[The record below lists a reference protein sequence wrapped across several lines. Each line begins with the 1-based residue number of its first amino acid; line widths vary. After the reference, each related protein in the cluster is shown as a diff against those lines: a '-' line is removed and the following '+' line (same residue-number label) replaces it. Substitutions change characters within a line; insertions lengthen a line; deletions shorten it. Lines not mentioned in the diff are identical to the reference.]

1 MFHALFWNDDMEKIR
16 INKYISDAGF
26 CSRREADQLIVDER
40 VTINGVLAAMGAK
53 VSLEDKVR
61 IDGEILHF
69 PKIISKDEEKK
80 NKRKSSENFSS
91 REDATKLRKT
101 LRGTRG
107 NERKRSGK
115 RFLCVLSQK
124 IEHVMSRRN
133 LSILVVDYSVSR
145 LLIDSAKAIRSKE

>member
-1 MFHALFWNDDMEKIR
+1 MEKIR

-26 CSRREADQLIVDER
+26 CSRLEADQLIVDER

-69 PKIISKDEEKK
+69 PKIISKDEEK
-80 NKRKSSENFSS
+80 NKRKSSGNFSS
-91 REDATKLRKT
+91 RENATRLRKT

-107 NERKRSGK
+107 NERKKAEKEISMRSK
-115 RFLCVLSQK
+115 SEDRTRSVK
-124 IEHVMSRRN
+124 KKSRRPN
-133 LSILVVDYSVSR
+133 R
-145 LLIDSAKAIRSKE
+145 

>member
-53 VSLEDKVR
+53 VSLED
-61 IDGEILHF
+61 
-69 PKIISKDEEKK
+69 EEKK

-107 NERKRSGK
+107 NERKKVGK
-115 RFLCVLSQK
+115 EIS
-124 IEHVMSRRN
+124 M
-133 LSILVVDYSVSR
+133 
-145 LLIDSAKAIRSKE
+145 RSKSEDRTRNVKKKSQHPSR

>member
-1 MFHALFWNDDMEKIR
+1 MFHALFWNDNMEKIR

-69 PKIISKDEEKK
+69 PKIISKDEEK

-91 REDATKLRKT
+91 RENATRLRKT

-107 NERKRSGK
+107 NERK
-115 RFLCVLSQK
+115 
-124 IEHVMSRRN
+124 
-133 LSILVVDYSVSR
+133 
-145 LLIDSAKAIRSKE
+145 KAEKEISMRSKSEDRTRSVKKKSQRPNR

>member
-1 MFHALFWNDDMEKIR
+1 MFWNDTMENIR
-16 INKYISDAGF
+16 INTYISDAGF

-69 PKIISKDEEKK
+69 PKIILKDEEK

-91 REDATKLRKT
+91 RENATRLRKT

-107 NERKRSGK
+107 NERKKAEKEISMRSK
-115 RFLCVLSQK
+115 SEDRTRSVK
-124 IEHVMSRRN
+124 KKSRRPN
-133 LSILVVDYSVSR
+133 R
-145 LLIDSAKAIRSKE
+145 

>member
-1 MFHALFWNDDMEKIR
+1 MFHALFWNDNMEKIR

-69 PKIISKDEEKK
+69 PKIISKDEEK
-80 NKRKSSENFSS
+80 NKRKSSGNFSS
-91 REDATKLRKT
+91 RENATRLRKT

-107 NERKRSGK
+107 NERKKAEKETSMRSK
-115 RFLCVLSQK
+115 SEDRTRSVK
-124 IEHVMSRRN
+124 KKSRRPN
-133 LSILVVDYSVSR
+133 R
-145 LLIDSAKAIRSKE
+145 

>member
-1 MFHALFWNDDMEKIR
+1 MFHALFWNDNMEKIR

-69 PKIISKDEEKK
+69 PKIISKDEEK
-80 NKRKSSENFSS
+80 NKRKYSENFSS
-91 REDATKLRKT
+91 RENATRLRKT

-107 NERKRSGK
+107 NERKKAEKEISMRSK
-115 RFLCVLSQK
+115 SEDRTRSVK
-124 IEHVMSRRN
+124 KKSRRPN
-133 LSILVVDYSVSR
+133 R
-145 LLIDSAKAIRSKE
+145 

>member
-101 LRGTRG
+101 LRETR
-107 NERKRSGK
+107 EKRSGK

>member
-1 MFHALFWNDDMEKIR
+1 MFHALFWNDNMEKIR

-69 PKIISKDEEKK
+69 PKIISKDEEK
-80 NKRKSSENFSS
+80 NKRKSSGNFSS
-91 REDATKLRKT
+91 RENATRLRKT

-107 NERKRSGK
+107 NERKKAEKEISMRSK
-115 RFLCVLSQK
+115 SEDRTRSVK
-124 IEHVMSRRN
+124 KKSRRPN
-133 LSILVVDYSVSR
+133 R
-145 LLIDSAKAIRSKE
+145 

>member
-1 MFHALFWNDDMEKIR
+1 MEKIR

-69 PKIISKDEEKK
+69 PKIISKDEEK
-80 NKRKSSENFSS
+80 NKRKSSGNFSS
-91 REDATKLRKT
+91 RENATRLRKT

-107 NERKRSGK
+107 NERKKAEKEISMRSK
-115 RFLCVLSQK
+115 SEDRTRSVK
-124 IEHVMSRRN
+124 KKSRRPN
-133 LSILVVDYSVSR
+133 R
-145 LLIDSAKAIRSKE
+145 

>member
-1 MFHALFWNDDMEKIR
+1 MFHALFWNDNMEKIR

-69 PKIISKDEEKK
+69 PKIISKDEEK
-80 NKRKSSENFSS
+80 NKRKSSGNFSS
-91 REDATKLRKT
+91 RGKCDQIIEKLCVAHVE
-101 LRGTRG
+101 TR
-107 NERKRSGK
+107 EKRPRK

-124 IEHVMSRRN
+124 IEHVVSRRN
-133 LSILVVDYSVSR
+133 LGVLIVDYSVSR

>member
-1 MFHALFWNDDMEKIR
+1 MEKIR

-69 PKIISKDEEKK
+69 PKIILKDEEK

-91 REDATKLRKT
+91 RENATRLRKT

-107 NERKRSGK
+107 NERKKAEKEISMRSK
-115 RFLCVLSQK
+115 SEDRTRSVK
-124 IEHVMSRRN
+124 KKSRRPN
-133 LSILVVDYSVSR
+133 R
-145 LLIDSAKAIRSKE
+145 

>member
-69 PKIISKDEEKK
+69 PKIISKDEEK

-91 REDATKLRKT
+91 RENATRLRKT

-107 NERKRSGK
+107 NERKKAEKEISMRSK
-115 RFLCVLSQK
+115 SEDRTRSVK
-124 IEHVMSRRN
+124 KKSRRPN
-133 LSILVVDYSVSR
+133 R
-145 LLIDSAKAIRSKE
+145 

>member
-91 REDATKLRKT
+91 REKLCVAHVE
-101 LRGTRG
+101 TR
-107 NERKRSGK
+107 EKRSGK

-133 LSILVVDYSVSR
+133 LGILVVDYSVSR

>member
-1 MFHALFWNDDMEKIR
+1 MFHALFWNDNMEKIR

-40 VTINGVLAAMGAK
+40 VTINVVLAAMGAK

-69 PKIISKDEEKK
+69 PKIILKDEEK

-91 REDATKLRKT
+91 RENATRLRKT

-107 NERKRSGK
+107 NERKKAEKEISMRSK
-115 RFLCVLSQK
+115 SEDRTRSVK
-124 IEHVMSRRN
+124 KKSRRPN
-133 LSILVVDYSVSR
+133 R
-145 LLIDSAKAIRSKE
+145 

>member
-1 MFHALFWNDDMEKIR
+1 MKRRR
-16 INKYISDAGF
+16 INGNLLKTFHRGKMRPNY
-26 CSRREADQLIVDER
+26 E
-40 VTINGVLAAMGAK
+40 
-53 VSLEDKVR
+53 
-61 IDGEILHF
+61 
-69 PKIISKDEEKK
+69 
-80 NKRKSSENFSS
+80 
-91 REDATKLRKT
+91 KT

-145 LLIDSAKAIRSKE
+145 LLIDSAKAIQSKRIGPVSFLHEV

>member
-1 MFHALFWNDDMEKIR
+1 MFHALFWNDNMEKIR

-40 VTINGVLAAMGAK
+40 VPINGVLAAMGAK

-69 PKIISKDEEKK
+69 PKIISKDEEK

-91 REDATKLRKT
+91 RENATRLRKT

-107 NERKRSGK
+107 NERKKAEKEISMRSK
-115 RFLCVLSQK
+115 SEDRTRSVK
-124 IEHVMSRRN
+124 KKSRRPN
-133 LSILVVDYSVSR
+133 R
-145 LLIDSAKAIRSKE
+145 

>member
-1 MFHALFWNDDMEKIR
+1 MTLFWNDDMEKIR

-107 NERKRSGK
+107 NERKKVGK
-115 RFLCVLSQK
+115 EIS
-124 IEHVMSRRN
+124 M
-133 LSILVVDYSVSR
+133 
-145 LLIDSAKAIRSKE
+145 RSKSEDRTRNVKKKSQHPSR

>member
-1 MFHALFWNDDMEKIR
+1 MEKIR

-69 PKIISKDEEKK
+69 PKIISKDEEK

-91 REDATKLRKT
+91 RENATRLRKT

-107 NERKRSGK
+107 NERKKAEKEISMRSK
-115 RFLCVLSQK
+115 SEDRTRSVK
-124 IEHVMSRRN
+124 KKSRRPN
-133 LSILVVDYSVSR
+133 R
-145 LLIDSAKAIRSKE
+145 

>member
-1 MFHALFWNDDMEKIR
+1 MFHALFWNDNMEKIR

-69 PKIISKDEEKK
+69 PKIISKDEEK

-91 REDATKLRKT
+91 RENATRLRKT

-107 NERKRSGK
+107 NERKKAEKEISMRSK
-115 RFLCVLSQK
+115 SEDRTRSVK
-124 IEHVMSRRN
+124 KKSRRPN
-133 LSILVVDYSVSR
+133 R
-145 LLIDSAKAIRSKE
+145 

>member
-1 MFHALFWNDDMEKIR
+1 MFHALFWNDNMEKIR

-69 PKIISKDEEKK
+69 PKIILKDEEK

-91 REDATKLRKT
+91 RENATRLRKT

-107 NERKRSGK
+107 NERKKAEKETSMRSK
-115 RFLCVLSQK
+115 SEDRTRSVK
-124 IEHVMSRRN
+124 KKSRRPN
-133 LSILVVDYSVSR
+133 R
-145 LLIDSAKAIRSKE
+145 

>member
-91 REDATKLRKT
+91 REDAT
-101 LRGTRG
+101 TRG
-107 NERKRSGK
+107 NERKKVGK
-115 RFLCVLSQK
+115 EIS
-124 IEHVMSRRN
+124 M
-133 LSILVVDYSVSR
+133 
-145 LLIDSAKAIRSKE
+145 RSKSEDRTRNVKKKSQHPSR

>member
-1 MFHALFWNDDMEKIR
+1 MFHALFWNDNMEKIR

-69 PKIISKDEEKK
+69 PKIISKDEEK

-91 REDATKLRKT
+91 RENATRLRKT

-107 NERKRSGK
+107 NERKKAEKELSMRSK
-115 RFLCVLSQK
+115 SEDRTRSVK
-124 IEHVMSRRN
+124 KKSRRPN
-133 LSILVVDYSVSR
+133 R
-145 LLIDSAKAIRSKE
+145 

>member
-1 MFHALFWNDDMEKIR
+1 MFHALFWNDNMEKIR

-69 PKIISKDEEKK
+69 PKIILKDEEK

-91 REDATKLRKT
+91 RENATRLRKT

-107 NERKRSGK
+107 NERKKAEKEFSMRSK
-115 RFLCVLSQK
+115 SEDRTRSVK
-124 IEHVMSRRN
+124 KKSRRPN
-133 LSILVVDYSVSR
+133 R
-145 LLIDSAKAIRSKE
+145 

>member
-1 MFHALFWNDDMEKIR
+1 MFHALFWNDNMEKIR

-69 PKIISKDEEKK
+69 PKIILKDEEK
-80 NKRKSSENFSS
+80 NKRKSYENFSS
-91 REDATKLRKT
+91 RENATRLRKT

-107 NERKRSGK
+107 NARKKAAKEISMRSK
-115 RFLCVLSQK
+115 SEDRTRSVK
-124 IEHVMSRRN
+124 KKSRRPN
-133 LSILVVDYSVSR
+133 R
-145 LLIDSAKAIRSKE
+145 

>member
-1 MFHALFWNDDMEKIR
+1 MFNALFWNDNMEKIR

-69 PKIISKDEEKK
+69 PKIISKDEEK

-91 REDATKLRKT
+91 RENATRLRKT

-107 NERKRSGK
+107 NERKKAEKEISMRSK
-115 RFLCVLSQK
+115 SEDRTRSVK
-124 IEHVMSRRN
+124 KKSRRPN
-133 LSILVVDYSVSR
+133 R
-145 LLIDSAKAIRSKE
+145 

>member
-1 MFHALFWNDDMEKIR
+1 MEKIR
-16 INKYISDAGF
+16 INKYISDAVF

-40 VTINGVLAAMGAK
+40 VTINGVLAARGAK

-69 PKIISKDEEKK
+69 PKIISKDEEK

-91 REDATKLRKT
+91 RENATRLRKT

-107 NERKRSGK
+107 NERKKAEKEISMRSK
-115 RFLCVLSQK
+115 SEDRTRSVK
-124 IEHVMSRRN
+124 KKSRRPN
-133 LSILVVDYSVSR
+133 R
-145 LLIDSAKAIRSKE
+145 

>member
-1 MFHALFWNDDMEKIR
+1 MEKIR

-40 VTINGVLAAMGAK
+40 VTINGVLAVMGAK

-61 IDGEILHF
+61 IDGEILRF
-69 PKIISKDEEKK
+69 PEIISKGDEKK

-91 REDATKLRKT
+91 RKDADKLRKT

-107 NERKRSGK
+107 NERKKAEKEIAMRPKSEDRARNVK
-115 RFLCVLSQK
+115 K
-124 IEHVMSRRN
+124 KSRRSN
-133 LSILVVDYSVSR
+133 SR
-145 LLIDSAKAIRSKE
+145 

>member
-1 MFHALFWNDDMEKIR
+1 MFHALFWNDDMEKIM

-40 VTINGVLAAMGAK
+40 VTINGVLAVMGAK

-61 IDGEILHF
+61 IDGEILRF
-69 PKIISKDEEKK
+69 PEIISKGDEKK

-91 REDATKLRKT
+91 RKDADKLRKT

-107 NERKRSGK
+107 NERKKAEKEIAMRPKSEDRARNVK
-115 RFLCVLSQK
+115 K
-124 IEHVMSRRN
+124 KSRRSN
-133 LSILVVDYSVSR
+133 SR
-145 LLIDSAKAIRSKE
+145 

>member
-1 MFHALFWNDDMEKIR
+1 MFHALFWNDNMEKIR

-69 PKIISKDEEKK
+69 PKIILKDEEK

-91 REDATKLRKT
+91 RENATRLRKT

-107 NERKRSGK
+107 NERKKAEKEISMRSK
-115 RFLCVLSQK
+115 SEDRTRSVK
-124 IEHVMSRRN
+124 KKSRRPN
-133 LSILVVDYSVSR
+133 R
-145 LLIDSAKAIRSKE
+145 

>member
-1 MFHALFWNDDMEKIR
+1 MFHALFWNDNMEKIR

-61 IDGEILHF
+61 INGEILHF
-69 PKIISKDEEKK
+69 PKIISKDEEK

-91 REDATKLRKT
+91 RENATRLRKT

-107 NERKRSGK
+107 NERKKAEKEISMRSK
-115 RFLCVLSQK
+115 SEDRTRSVK
-124 IEHVMSRRN
+124 KKSRRPN
-133 LSILVVDYSVSR
+133 R
-145 LLIDSAKAIRSKE
+145 

>member
-40 VTINGVLAAMGAK
+40 VTINGVLAVMGAK

-61 IDGEILHF
+61 IDGEILRF
-69 PKIISKDEEKK
+69 PEIISKGDEKK

-91 REDATKLRKT
+91 RKDTDKLRKT

-107 NERKRSGK
+107 HERKKAEKEIAMRSK
-115 RFLCVLSQK
+115 SEDRARNVK
-124 IEHVMSRRN
+124 KKSRRSN
-133 LSILVVDYSVSR
+133 SR
-145 LLIDSAKAIRSKE
+145 

>member
-26 CSRREADQLIVDER
+26 CSRREADQLIVDAR

-107 NERKRSGK
+107 NERKKVGK
-115 RFLCVLSQK
+115 EIS
-124 IEHVMSRRN
+124 M
-133 LSILVVDYSVSR
+133 
-145 LLIDSAKAIRSKE
+145 RSKSEDRTRNVKKKSQHPSR

>member
-40 VTINGVLAAMGAK
+40 VTINGVLAVMGAK

-61 IDGEILHF
+61 IDGEILRF
-69 PKIISKDEEKK
+69 PEIISKGDEKK

-91 REDATKLRKT
+91 RKDTDKLRKTT

-107 NERKRSGK
+107 NERKKAEKEIAMRSK
-115 RFLCVLSQK
+115 SEDRARNVK
-124 IEHVMSRRN
+124 KKSRRSN
-133 LSILVVDYSVSR
+133 SR
-145 LLIDSAKAIRSKE
+145 